1 ALFSDAPSPT
11 CCTPACPPEP
21 ISFPN
26 STPRSSSGAC
36 HVTFTPSSPRV
47 RLTPVTGG
55 GGVDAAK
62 VSGGGAEG
70 AAVGSVV
77 LPGPFIAPVAITTTT
92 ATPTAAT
99 AAVISAGRRRRE
111 PWLGAEPGP
120 AAGGGPG
127 GRGPGVAA

>member
-70 AAVGSVV
+70 AAVRSVV
-77 LPGPFIAPVAITTTT
+77 LPGPVIAPIAITTTT
-92 ATPTAAT
+92 ATPIHAPTGGIRAVRRTRTAWH
-99 AAVISAGRRRRE
+99 G
-111 PWLGAEPGP
+111 
-120 AAGGGPG
+120 
-127 GRGPGVAA
+127 